1 MNTKTELFEFFD
13 GLLSKS
19 SIKQTDDGEWLA
31 RGKFG
36 EISVMDDCID
46 VWLTAV
52 HAGKEMGR
60 RKVRAILTRLPPG
73 LELDIDDCYN
83 GEASFIL
90 PLDVGK
96 DDLMTIAILLGMRKK
111 KVMSPESI
119 AAARERMKALHAARQ
134 ECPV

>member
-1 MNTKTELFEFFD
+1 MNTKTSLFEFFD
-13 GLLSKS
+13 GKLSNS

-36 EISVMDDCID
+36 EISIMDDCID

-52 HAGKEMGR
+52 HTGKEMGR
-60 RKVRAILTRLPPG
+60 RKVNAILTRLPPS
-73 LELDIDDCYN
+73 LEVDIDDCYV

-90 PLDVGK
+90 PLDVAK
-96 DDLMTIAILLGMRKK
+96 SDLMTIAILLGMRKK

>member
-1 MNTKTELFEFFD
+1 MNTKTDLFEFFD

-46 VWLTAV
+46 VWLTSV
-52 HAGKEMGR
+52 HTGKELGQ
-60 RKVRAILTRLPPG
+60 RKVNAILTRLPPN
-73 LELDIDDCYN
+73 LEVDIDDCYV